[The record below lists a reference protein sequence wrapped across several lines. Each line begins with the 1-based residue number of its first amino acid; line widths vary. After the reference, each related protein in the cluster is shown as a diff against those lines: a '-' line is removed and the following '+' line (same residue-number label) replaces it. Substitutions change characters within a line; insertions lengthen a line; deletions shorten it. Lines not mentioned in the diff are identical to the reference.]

1 MQRWEAP
8 LIIDMLLVIL
18 GLYLEVRLG
27 MVANGT
33 YLWGLLANNDMSTVG
48 TLPNNVAI
56 L

>member
-8 LIIDMLLVIL
+8 LIIDTPLVVL

-33 YLWGLLANNDMSTVG
+33 YLWGLFANDDVTAVG
-48 TLPNNVAI
+48 TLPDDVAI